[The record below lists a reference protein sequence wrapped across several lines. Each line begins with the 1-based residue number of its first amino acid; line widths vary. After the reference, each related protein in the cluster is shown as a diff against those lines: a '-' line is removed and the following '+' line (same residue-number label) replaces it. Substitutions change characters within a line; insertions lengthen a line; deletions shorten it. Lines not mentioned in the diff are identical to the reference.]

1 MRKKT
6 TTTSKPTTKVESLS
20 DDELI
25 LLRAALEVEMR
36 KRGLGFSVGQ
46 IGESLV
52 IRHFNST
59 PGLPNLLP
67 APTGT
72 KNVDALS
79 RNGDRF
85 SIKTVWHAKKPVQ
98 YIPILKIRR
107 NSFLSFS

>member
-6 TTTSKPTTKVESLS
+6 KAKSKPTPKIESLS

-67 APTGT
+67 APAGT

-85 SIKTVWHAKKPVQ
+85 SIKTV
-98 YIPILKIRR
+98 
-107 NSFLSFS
+107 